1 MFEEHFNSD
10 TLMAMVICSF
20 VIILA
25 LILVTTCLVW
35 PAIEGRA
42 RMKKEEHDD
51 FRGLAR
57 DEHRKYVK
65 ALILASNYD
74 RKS

>member
-1 MFEEHFNSD
+1 MFEEHMNSD
-10 TLMAMVICSF
+10 VLLAFVICGM

-42 RMKKEEHDD
+42 KMKKEEHDD
-51 FRGLAR
+51 FRGVAR
-57 DEHRKYVK
+57 EEHRKYVK
-65 ALILASNYD
+65 ALIHASNY
-74 RKS
+74 KS